1 MRKAI
6 ATRLRQF
13 RDDESAFISI
23 EAILIMPLLMWVF
36 MALFVYWDAFRA
48 ENTSVKASFVLADM
62 ISRENQAVNAAYVN
76 GMHSVF
82 RFMVDTQ
89 EDTWIRVTSVQFRQ
103 SDNSYQ
109 VLWSRTTNA
118 TRAPIHT
125 TATMAVNRPRL
136 PNLADTDT
144 VIVVETWRRF
154 TPPFTV
160 GLSRR
165 TFDEFSVMRPRFL
178 NPLPIS

>member
-1 MRKAI
+1 MRQTI

-13 RDDESAFISI
+13 RDDEGAFISV
-23 EAILIMPLLMWVF
+23 ETILIMPLLMWVF

-48 ENTSVKASFVLADM
+48 ENTSVKASYVLADM
-62 ISRENQAVNAAYVN
+62 ISRENAAVNAAYVN
-76 GMHSVF
+76 GMHLVF
-82 RFMVDTQ
+82 RYMVDTQ

-103 SDNSYQ
+103 SDNSYR

-125 TATMAVNRPRL
+125 HATMAVNRPRL

-154 TPPFTV
+154 TPPFMV
-160 GLSRR
+160 GLDRR
-165 TFDEFSVMRPRFL
+165 TFNEFTVMRPRFL
-178 NPLPIS
+178 SPLPIS